1 MCRFKTIYSALPPS
15 TTHFVERGVKIA
27 GISSNSKQS
36 DTRASHNAI
45 GSNLTEEVNRVTI
58 EKMKSNF
65 EYKNEEAIVPRGKV
79 FSKHLLAKVEE
90 MDTDINKLFLDE
102 GKASV
107 YKEMHTRL
115 NKKKLAFR
123 HDLAKFAV
131 DAGDKQQQKR
141 KGMKAPKVSLV
152 RAQQRKEKQ
161 HSNTR
166 RLHNYSLQSFCFCT
180 SPFKQCLIHPSIQC
194 MFLQQ
199 FISKSWCSRCNVV
212 IIISRKGTYEG
223 RTL

>member
-1 MCRFKTIYSALPPS
+1 
-15 TTHFVERGVKIA
+15 VERGVKIA
-27 GISSNSKQS
+27 GISSNSKRS
-36 DTRASHNAI
+36 DTRSSHNAI

-115 NKKKLAFR
+115 N
-123 HDLAKFAV
+123 
-131 DAGDKQQQKR
+131 
-141 KGMKAPKVSLV
+141 
-152 RAQQRKEKQ
+152 
-161 HSNTR
+161 
-166 RLHNYSLQSFCFCT
+166 
-180 SPFKQCLIHPSIQC
+180 
-194 MFLQQ
+194 
-199 FISKSWCSRCNVV
+199 
-212 IIISRKGTYEG
+212 
-223 RTL
+223 